1 MWRKKKRASS
11 RKHTCATTS
20 FPVSSPPELK
30 IPIPLPSFSLHIS
43 PPLKRKNLS
52 LLFHSLY
59 FSSKLSSLHFF
70 NLPCSFFSCN
80 LLMLPTSAQII
91 IFCYLFSII
100 PFLSY
105 SFAPLLQPPPW
116 PQGGH
121 IFATRLMHAASWKLS
136 FTSNKIS
143 SIPLR
148 GNIKYP
154 LVLLIKAII
163 INTRVG
169 LQKEG
174 VYKYVPLWWSSQV

>member
-1 MWRKKKRASS
+1 MWKKETSRFSKTYLCYYSLSGLFSSGTKNPYPTSFVFFPDITSPKKK
-11 RKHTCATTS
+11 K
-20 FPVSSPPELK
+20 P
-30 IPIPLPSFSLHIS
+30 
-43 PPLKRKNLS
+43 
-52 LLFHSLY
+52 
-59 FSSKLSSLHFF
+59 LSSLSFALFF
-70 NLPCSFFSCN
+70 FQVVFPPFFQPPCSFFSCN
-80 LLMLPTSAQII
+80 LLMLPASAQIT
-91 IFCYLFSII
+91 IFCYLLSII
-100 PFLSY
+100 PLLSY
-105 SFAPLLQPPPW
+105 SFAPLLQPPSW